1 MKKEKNFKLYSII
14 ITIIALILLI
24 VIGIILFIPRNV
36 ISESEAKNKALD
48 YGNFNEKDI
57 TYLDVEKD
65 YDDNIYEIKFKDDN
79 YIYEIDV
86 HMKTGEIINFEK
98 DAINQATISTPETTT
113 SITEEE
119 AKNIALNHTNQKSE
133 DVTFTKVKLDI
144 EDGRQVYE
152 IEFYTTD
159 SAYELYIDANTKEV
173 IKYDVDYKN
182 QQTDD
187 SQYIGLAKAKEIA
200 LKHANLKESQVTW
213 HKAKLDIE
221 YNYSVYELE
230 FNYQYQ
236 EYEYEINALNG
247 NIIKYE
253 IDHH

>member
-24 VIGIILFIPRNV
+24 IIAIMLLIPRNV

-98 DAINQATISTPETTT
+98 DAINQATISTPETTPR
-113 SITEEE
+113 
-119 AKNIALNHTNQKSE
+119 
-133 DVTFTKVKLDI
+133 V
-144 EDGRQVYE
+144 
-152 IEFYTTD
+152 
-159 SAYELYIDANTKEV
+159 
-173 IKYDVDYKN
+173 
-182 QQTDD
+182 
-187 SQYIGLAKAKEIA
+187 
-200 LKHANLKESQVTW
+200 
-213 HKAKLDIE
+213 
-221 YNYSVYELE
+221 
-230 FNYQYQ
+230 
-236 EYEYEINALNG
+236 
-247 NIIKYE
+247 
-253 IDHH
+253 